1 MVVVIKLCRFLEIQQ
16 KELGRLEAQFTYDSP
31 PEINM
36 WYHILNPVRCHMGRR
51 TRARQKLWICLL
63 GFSGRREE
71 EIFEKAN
78 PYGQRREIS
87 SRQRV
92 EHSEGHYLIC
102 NIYNNGVNFG
112 KLILTEITDFYS
124 EETVN
129 NQGLECL
136 RFLNEVI
143 SDFDALLELPQFQDI
158 IKIKTIGS
166 TYMAASGLNPTRQ
179 VKPEDPITVR
189 WAHLALLVEFALELK
204 KALQGINE
212 QSFNHFVLKLGIN
225 HGPITAG
232 VIGARKPH
240 YDIWGN
246 TVNVASRMESTGK
259 AGCIQV
265 TEETCEILQ
274 HFGYQFEQRG
284 LVAVKGKGQLMT
296 YYLLGKAGKI
306 TPPTAPVSPII
317 GVTAMETV
325 NEEDESHD
333 SPTSK
338 SEDKTV
344 IECNDQKIED
354 EVFTNDAETAVCD
367 QNFSSKEG
375 DPLLQS

>member
-1 MVVVIKLCRFLEIQQ
+1 M
-16 KELGRLEAQFTYDSP
+16 
-31 PEINM
+31 
-36 WYHILNPVRCHMGRR
+36 
-51 TRARQKLWICLL
+51 
-63 GFSGRREE
+63 
-71 EIFEKAN
+71 
-78 PYGQRREIS
+78 
-87 SRQRV
+87 
-92 EHSEGHYLIC
+92 
-102 NIYNNGVNFG
+102 
-112 KLILTEITDFYS
+112 
-124 EETVN
+124 
-129 NQGLECL
+129 
-136 RFLNEVI
+136 
-143 SDFDALLELPQFQDI
+143 
-158 IKIKTIGS
+158 
-166 TYMAASGLNPTRQ
+166 
-179 VKPEDPITVR
+179 
-189 WAHLALLVEFALELK
+189 
-204 KALQGINE
+204 
-212 QSFNHFVLKLGIN
+212 
-225 HGPITAG
+225 
-232 VIGARKPH
+232 
-240 YDIWGN
+240 
-246 TVNVASRMESTGK
+246 
-259 AGCIQV
+259 